1 MSGKKTIASGSFILL
16 NFKWIEKKHIG
27 KYVCFKNFDMGKIIA
42 YDKNPIKAIAKAK
55 KLGCKNPVIHYV
67 RDPKVTYI

>member
-1 MSGKKTIASGSFILL
+1 
-16 NFKWIEKKHIG
+16 
-27 KYVCFKNFDMGKIIA
+27 MGKIIA